1 MHQCGSV
8 VLAKHGRSVEANDKD
23 GPNSVVLNDSVS
35 INIADHSILL
45 FGSKSIITRANV
57 GVLSQRNMV
66 DLQR

>member
-35 INIADHSILL
+35 INIADDSILL
-45 FGSKSIITRANV
+45 FGSKSIITCANV